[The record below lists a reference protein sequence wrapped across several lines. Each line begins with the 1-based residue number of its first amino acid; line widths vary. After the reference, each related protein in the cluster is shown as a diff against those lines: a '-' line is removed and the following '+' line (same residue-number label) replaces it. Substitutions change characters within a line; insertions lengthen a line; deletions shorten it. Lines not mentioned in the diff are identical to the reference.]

1 MAGFPKKERQR
12 IIDEYL
18 MESGNNMYVPHVFID
33 WLREQPDNEAYDW
46 FYGFDD
52 THHARENRIHL
63 ARKMASGLRIVVK
76 ETHTDNQV
84 ISLTVREYPT
94 FISPVRLRNNGGG
107 YERFDP
113 ESLESQQELRRQGAT
128 AMASWLSR
136 YRGCAENIGLDMSSL
151 EDIVQELRGVEKEI
165 A

>member
-18 MESGNNMYVPHVFID
+18 VESGNNMYVPHVFID
-33 WLREQPDNEAYDW
+33 WLREMPDHEAYDW

-76 ETHTDNQV
+76 ETHTV
-84 ISLTVREYPT
+84 GMSGLI
-94 FISPVRLRNNGGG
+94 LRVL
-107 YERFDP
+107 
-113 ESLESQQELRRQGAT
+113 S
-128 AMASWLSR
+128 LSR
-136 YRGCAENIGLDMSSL
+136 NYADRGRLLWRLGYRGIA
-151 EDIVQELRGVEKEI
+151 VVLRTLVWT
-165 A
+165 